1 MTFFVIAHIAAHL
14 TQVQFR
20 FQFQQGIGQMCHLHL
35 RSLQQI
41 HHQAQGRSL
50 SNSWKRRQRFNSL
63 FHNARCKLHKSRN
76 YIKIILPLHC
86 MFIEVLQA
94 KIHNVRLTQTEL
106 NYTGSITI
114 DENLIDAAG
123 MIANQKVL
131 IVNNNNGERFET
143 YIIKGERGTGIIGLN
158 GAAARKGQVGDELI
172 IMTFVQMT
180 PEEAKIHQPN
190 NLFPDR
196 NNQVI

>member
-1 MTFFVIAHIAAHL
+1 
-14 TQVQFR
+14 
-20 FQFQQGIGQMCHLHL
+20 
-35 RSLQQI
+35 
-41 HHQAQGRSL
+41 
-50 SNSWKRRQRFNSL
+50 
-63 FHNARCKLHKSRN
+63 
-76 YIKIILPLHC
+76 
-86 MFIEVLQA
+86 
-94 KIHNVRLTQTEL
+94 L

-180 PEEAKIHQPN
+180 PEEAKLHHPT